1 MQVLPTEIPGVLEIV
16 PKVFGDARGFFV
28 ETWNE
33 RAFHECGIDA
43 HFVQDNWSR
52 SRKGILR
59 GLHYQVEHAQGKLVR
74 VVRGSVFDVAV
85 DMRRWSPTFGRW
97 TGRVL
102 SADNMRALWIPPGF
116 AHGFLALE
124 DDTDFTYKCTEL
136 YAPQFERTVAWNDAD
151 IGIDWPLDLV
161 GGASCVLLSDKDRT
175 KAAAFRDAQ
184 AFEVV
189 S

>member
-1 MQVLPTEIPGVLEIV
+1 MQAIPTEIPEVLEIV
-16 PKVFGDARGFFV
+16 PKVFGDARGFFL

-33 RAFHECGIDA
+33 RAFADAGIDA
-43 HFVQDNWSR
+43 RFVQDNWSR

-59 GLHYQVEHAQGKLVR
+59 GLHYQSPRAQGKLVR

-102 SADNMRALWIPPGF
+102 SAENMRALWIPPGF

-124 DDTDFTYKCTEL
+124 DDTDFTYKCTDI
-136 YAPQFERTVAWNDAD
+136 YAPQHERTVAWNDRELA
-151 IGIDWPLDLV
+151 IDWPLHLV
-161 GGASCVLLSDKDRT
+161 GGAANVLLSEKDRT
-175 KAAAFRDAQ
+175 KAAAFRDA
-184 AFEVV
+184 EVFA
-189 S
+189 

>member
-1 MQVLPTEIPGVLEIV
+1 MEVIPTEIPDVLEIV
-16 PKVFGDARGFFV
+16 PKVFGDARGFFL
-28 ETWNE
+28 ETWNAE
-33 RAFHECGIDA
+33 SFRRAGIDA
-43 HFVQDNWSR
+43 TFVRDNWSR

-59 GLHYQVEHAQGKLVR
+59 GLHYQSPRAQGKLVR

-85 DMRRWSPTFGRW
+85 DMRRASATFGRW

-151 IGIDWPLDLV
+151 IGIDWPLHLV
-161 GGASCVLLSDKDRT
+161 GGAANVILSDKDRT
-175 KAAAFRDAQ
+175 KAASFRDAQ

-189 S
+189 A